1 MADSR
6 NKFAQPDE
14 DTPFGR
20 HLKEVTRYLNIGIP
34 SFTGTYTASL
44 LEEECWMIRVQV
56 PGRTL
61 TPVTEPIE
69 FSFDAPTW
77 SLGKSMAAH
86 IAMGCIDKVYHKDL
100 KDIIYQICGRRDE
113 QWEMISTRRDKSIAA
128 FIQELNQHIRRQ
140 ENQMCASMID
150 LKKAMTRITEL
161 EEELKSTRD
170 GYEEEMTILVEKND
184 DLTRKLGV
192 FMGDPAPGGE
202 DDEPKEIRSEDYII
216 IDDTDSDPDGSDD
229 DYEDEAGADTM
240 ESSTDQYF

>member
-1 MADSR
+1 MADAR
-6 NKFAQPDE
+6 NKFTQPDE

-34 SFTGTYTASL
+34 SFTGTYIATL
-44 LEEECWMIRVQV
+44 PEEERWMIRVQV
-56 PGRTL
+56 PRRTFM
-61 TPVTEPIE
+61 PVTEPIE

-86 IAMGCIDKVYHKDL
+86 ITMGRIGEVYHKDL
-100 KDIIYQICGRRDE
+100 KDTIYQICGRRDE
-113 QWEMISTRRDKSIAA
+113 QWEMISTRKDRSIAA

-140 ENQMCASMID
+140 ENQMCVGMID

-170 GYEEEMTILVEKND
+170 GYEEEITILVEKND

-202 DDEPKEIRSEDYII
+202 DNDSTCPENYII
-216 IDDTDSDPDGSDD
+216 IDETDSDPDDSDD
-229 DYEDEAGADTM
+229 DFVDEAGADIM
-240 ESSTDQYF
+240 ESSTDQVF